1 MQTNK
6 NEKTVREPL
15 FHISKRGEIKWWK
28 SWLIRLSAILI
39 VSLLCIIL
47 TCAFTKLS
55 PFSAIGYMFSG
66 NFGFGMAWDT
76 IYNIAILLL
85 ISLAVAPAFKM
96 KFWNIGADGQT
107 LMGILACAICS
118 QYLGGK
124 VPDALLLVMMFV
136 ASILASVIWAVIPA
150 IFKAIW
156 NTNETLFTLMMNY
169 IATLF
174 VKFFLESWMKKGS
187 TGSSWDFNYGL
198 LPEASNKYL
207 LPIIIIAAVTAVMF
221 IYLKYS
227 KQGYEISV
235 VGESV
240 NTAKYSGI
248 NVKKV
253 VIRTLVISGIICG
266 IAGFILVNIEC
277 VLDAS
282 MVGGMGFTAI
292 IVAWLAKFNPVYMI
306 LTSFLIIFSGQGMSE
321 IMTRGGIVSGSQ
333 AFPDIIT
340 GLLFFFIIGCEF
352 FIRYRID
359 FKKKQKKTEEVKA

>member
-6 NEKTVREPL
+6 NEKTVHEPL

-207 LPIIIIAAVTAVMF
+207 LPIIIITAVTAVMF

-306 LTSFLIIFSGQGMSE
+306 LTSFLIIFSGQ
-321 IMTRGGIVSGSQ
+321 
-333 AFPDIIT
+333 
-340 GLLFFFIIGCEF
+340 
-352 FIRYRID
+352 
-359 FKKKQKKTEEVKA
+359 

>member
-6 NEKTVREPL
+6 NEKTVHEPL

-207 LPIIIIAAVTAVMF
+207 LPIIIIAAVTAV
-221 IYLKYS
+221 
-227 KQGYEISV
+227 
-235 VGESV
+235 
-240 NTAKYSGI
+240 
-248 NVKKV
+248 
-253 VIRTLVISGIICG
+253 LVI
-266 IAGFILVNIEC
+266 
-277 VLDAS
+277 
-282 MVGGMGFTAI
+282 
-292 IVAWLAKFNPVYMI
+292 
-306 LTSFLIIFSGQGMSE
+306 
-321 IMTRGGIVSGSQ
+321 
-333 AFPDIIT
+333 
-340 GLLFFFIIGCEF
+340 
-352 FIRYRID
+352 
-359 FKKKQKKTEEVKA
+359 